1 MVGSVRAALVTVGIS
16 CAAAVAATVMI
27 APSASAAQISA
38 ASAAPPA
45 AAAAARAAVP
55 AASGVRRNIYV
66 SETGCVF
73 AGDWGILWGNWD
85 SFYCQP
91 TDYWDSETGS
101 WTTWYVLYTNR

>member
-1 MVGSVRAALVTVGIS
+1 MVGSVRAALATVGIS

-27 APSASAAQISA
+27 APSASADPISA
-38 ASAAPPA
+38 ASAAPP
-45 AAAAARAAVP
+45 AAARAAVP